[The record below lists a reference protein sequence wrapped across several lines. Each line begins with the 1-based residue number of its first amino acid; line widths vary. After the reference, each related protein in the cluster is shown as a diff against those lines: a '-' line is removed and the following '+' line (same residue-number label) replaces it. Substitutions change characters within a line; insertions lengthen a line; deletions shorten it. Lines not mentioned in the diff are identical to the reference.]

1 MTEAFRILLYIYKH
15 TISIAGNLGGS
26 NIRIDPNMAKGIGV
40 DDLRRLCILRL
51 SFVKGWG
58 PDYRRQS
65 IKETPCWI
73 EITLHRALQ
82 LLDNVLHNLPSQQQI
97 QENIAGET
105 GEKMGSI

>member
-1 MTEAFRILLYIYKH
+1 
-15 TISIAGNLGGS
+15 
-26 NIRIDPNMAKGIGV
+26 MAKGIGV

-82 LLDNVLHNLPSQQQI
+82 LLDNVLHNMPSEQQI
-97 QENIAGET
+97 QEGIGEGGREEGGKREGKKGI
-105 GEKMGSI
+105 GEGGGERVGRGERVRMARKHCR